1 MEIAIAGCVALF
13 IVMAVTLA
21 VFTNG
26 DAALSCIPDA
36 RLTQLAEEGNRA
48 SSRLLK
54 MKESPVRFTTV
65 LQSVL
70 CMASGLVGAF
80 FAVCVAPY
88 PTDAVMA
95 AGCPLPRELILGV
108 FVVLIVSA
116 AETLLLLFGVV
127 IPLRSVRKDPEAT
140 ALRSAGFMR
149 FVSALLAPTVA
160 ITTAI
165 AKVGLKMG
173 GSAHASEED
182 SVSEEEIRNLVDRG
196 TEKGI
201 LDDDESEMIRN
212 VFEFGE
218 LTAGKITVHR
228 KEVDMLSASATA
240 DEWEEILNE
249 TRHTIYPVY
258 GESVDDIVGILD
270 ARDFFSNREMSSEEM
285 LKEIVKPAYF
295 VPETVKADDLLKQ
308 MKETARYFSV
318 VVDEYG
324 GILGIVTL
332 HDLIEQ
338 LVGEMESEDE
348 VAEAPDMEEIGER
361 LWRVRGGVM
370 LDDLNEALGLYL
382 PTDEY
387 DTFGGYVFGLYGS
400 VPEDGSVIEVETDV
414 MKIRADKIADHKLEF
429 ATVELLERVSDGEAA
444 DEE

>member
-13 IVMAVTLA
+13 VVMAVTVA

-48 SSRLLK
+48 SARLLK

-65 LQSVL
+65 LQGVL
-70 CMASGLVGAF
+70 CVAGGLVGAF
-80 FAVCVAPY
+80 FAAYVAPY

-95 AGCPLPRELILGV
+95 AGCPVPREVILGAFIVVIV
-108 FVVLIVSA
+108 FA
-116 AETLLLLFGVV
+116 AEALLLLFGVV

-140 ALRSAGFMR
+140 ALRCAGFMR

-165 AKVGLKMG
+165 AKLGLKMG
-173 GSAHASEED
+173 GSSHAEEED

-212 VFEFGE
+212 VFEFGD
-218 LTAGKITVHR
+218 LTVGKIAVHR

-249 TRHTIYPVY
+249 TRHTVYPVY
-258 GESVDDIVGILD
+258 GESVDDIVGTLD

-285 LKEIVKPAYF
+285 LIYN
-295 VPETVKADDLLKQ
+295 ADRTK
-308 MKETARYFSV
+308 TP
-318 VVDEYG
+318 VDA
-324 GILGIVTL
+324 
-332 HDLIEQ
+332 Q
-338 LVGEMESEDE
+338 
-348 VAEAPDMEEIGER
+348 
-361 LWRVRGGVM
+361 
-370 LDDLNEALGLYL
+370 
-382 PTDEY
+382 
-387 DTFGGYVFGLYGS
+387 
-400 VPEDGSVIEVETDV
+400 
-414 MKIRADKIADHKLEF
+414 
-429 ATVELLERVSDGEAA
+429 
-444 DEE
+444 